1 MDISKAYDSASTTML
16 EKYYVQDRIDR
27 GEVWSPILWRSF
39 YDALL
44 AWLEEVK
51 EEVSYEI
58 KEERDLDFNEETK
71 ENLSISFNVTAF
83 MDNRY

>member
-16 EKYYVQDRIDR
+16 EKYYVQDRIDQ

-44 AWLEEVK
+44 ARLEEVK

-58 KEERDLDFNEETK
+58 KEEKDLDFNEETK
-71 ENLSISFNVTAF
+71 ENLSISFNVIAF

>member
-16 EKYYVQDRIDR
+16 EKNRSRRSLVAN
-27 GEVWSPILWRSF
+27 LWRNF

-44 AWLEEVK
+44 ARLEEVK

-83 MDNRY
+83 MDDRC